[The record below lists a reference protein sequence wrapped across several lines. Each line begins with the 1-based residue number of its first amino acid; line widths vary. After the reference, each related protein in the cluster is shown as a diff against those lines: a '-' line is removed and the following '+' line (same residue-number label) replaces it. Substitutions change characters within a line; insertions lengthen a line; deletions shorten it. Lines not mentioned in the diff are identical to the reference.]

1 MTKEKMKDAIV
12 KMVVQDLVPLHFFQ
26 KSEGF
31 AQLNR
36 EMADKLQ
43 VGFSNLPKKYRP
55 LLFLN
60 SLIKNRPA
68 FKKDEKKFKNRDK
81 EKKTF
86 SVFFNFFLLYA

>member
-36 EMADKLQ
+36 EIADKLQ
-43 VGFSNLPKKYRP
+43 VGFLNLTKKIQTT
-55 LLFLN
+55 
-60 SLIKNRPA
+60 LI
-68 FKKDEKKFKNRDK
+68 F
-81 EKKTF
+81 
-86 SVFFNFFLLYA
+86 

>member
-43 VGFSNLPKKYRP
+43 VGFSNLTKKYRP

-60 SLIKNRPA
+60 SLIKNHPA
-68 FKKDEKKFKNRDK
+68 FKKDEKNSKTEIKKKN
-81 EKKTF
+81 F
-86 SVFFNFFLLYA
+86 